1 MAHLSLS
8 PKFIKEVIMLFRER
22 SLKDIIFGKL
32 AALSE
37 EERKLLMWIH
47 ENPDAFYAIG
57 GRKGSFQKSD
67 PIHKG
72 CGTAYLLPN
81 KLGDETKESVILFD
95 EDTKITQGP
104 DLWAYLSSN
113 ENVKKEGLGD
123 HLRLALMKGNKGG
136 QSYAVAE
143 PIAKLARYK
152 SIVIWCKQFA
162 VLFSW
167 APLS

>member
-8 PKFIKEVIMLFRER
+8 PKFIKEVFMLFRER
-22 SLKDIIFGKL
+22 PLKDIIFGKL
-32 AALSE
+32 AALSQAE
-37 EERKLLMWIH
+37 QNLLTWIH
-47 ENPDAFYAIG
+47 ENPDAFRAVG

-72 CGTAYLLPN
+72 SGMVYLLPD
-81 KLGDETKESVILFD
+81 KLGDETKGSVILFD
-95 EDTKITQGP
+95 EDAKITQGP
-104 DLWAYLSSN
+104 DLWVYLSSN

-136 QSYAVAE
+136 QSYAVAV
-143 PIAKLARYK
+143 PIAELARYK
-152 SIVIWCKQFA
+152 SVVIWCKQFA